1 MDAGTLRG
9 VNYLDRNVKTVLW
22 ASAIILLLFLMTE
35 AVGGYMSLI
44 RVQQLQQELEHL
56 RIQVNEGEVPR
67 YYVHESHLLL

>member
-1 MDAGTLRG
+1 M
-9 VNYLDRNVKTVLW
+9 DRNVKIVPW

>member
-1 MDAGTLRG
+1 MNRSIKGL
-9 VNYLDRNVKTVLW
+9 LW
-22 ASAIILLLFLMTE
+22 ASAIILLLFLMAE
-35 AVGGYMSLI
+35 GVGGYMNLI

>member
-22 ASAIILLLFLMTE
+22 ASAIILLLFLMAE